1 MNRST
6 RIAGLLLICF
16 SLFFLWLRVDG
27 IAQSPLPN
35 LDGIAAGESPE
46 IVGVDGNVQG
56 VDGDAAGV
64 DGIAQSPLPNLDNNA
79 VAGTGDVAGVGGNV
93 AGVDG
98 MAVGVDENVAG
109 MDRKVVG
116 VASDVAGMSEVQNVS
131 PGFDTVFDSLGQGL
145 TIGFYVERG
154 LDLSEADMELLDGL
168 GPRVLEW
175 SDSHIASGSAFAYWE
190 RISERLRGGRPLWMV
205 RMDRVG
211 FMTPIWMERD
221 FEADLWPQFGGLK
234 SVVSAVSVLDYPD
247 LGVPGSAAA
256 AASRARRLGGEE
268 LASPPGKALYMRVLG
283 EGKNTSAREA
293 APPPFRFHSTSL
305 STPPEPFT
313 TSGTGFFHF
322 TPNPDTNLHQTLRDL
337 ESILEYLQSTRQI
350 VPFPPSTTL
359 EASTATTDS
368 DATRYTA
375 NTATTDSDAT
385 RLTTSTATIYH
396 SEGKIVFL
404 IPFGWFKDAS
414 SRLPALIPY
423 FSSELYRTDLSI
435 PLVPPDH
442 QTKQNNWQL
451 LFLLLL
457 AASFAA
463 HYRLIPSYGLS
474 FLRYFQNHSFFVVDV
489 SEQHIRNQ
497 LPGIILI
504 GQWLASQLIVLFTFV
519 TVLMKPA
526 QLGLI
531 HSLLQSDTFLAGL
544 FPASDTT
551 VVSLT
556 QTTWQVSFVGALM
569 WIAALFGTLLL
580 LFQLLWLY
588 LPYRSQRYFHQTLT
602 LLSWPLQIPI
612 AGGFLLVLLM
622 TLAPES
628 ISPVLV
634 AVFALVVN
642 LIPFL
647 IASADL
653 SHILPG
659 SKWPYRLATSG
670 LWLFVWILLWIF
682 LATQPDAYEVIGY
695 FFRLG

>member
-1 MNRST
+1 MNRCT

-27 IAQSPLPN
+27 IAESPLPNLDGDAVAVTGDATGVGVVAQSPLPN
-35 LDGIAAGESPE
+35 LDG
-46 IVGVDGNVQG
+46 
-56 VDGDAAGV
+56 
-64 DGIAQSPLPNLDNNA
+64 NA

-93 AGVDG
+93 AGVDEKAG
-98 MAVGVDENVAG
+98 GVAG
-109 MDRKVVG
+109 KQLG
-116 VASDVAGMSEVQNVS
+116 VAGDVAGVTEVQSVS
-131 PGFDTVFDSLGQGL
+131 PGFDTVFDGLGQGL

-154 LDLSEADMELLDGL
+154 VDLSEADMELLDGL

-221 FEADLWPQFGGLK
+221 FEADLRPQFGGLE

-247 LGVPGSAAA
+247 LGLPGSAAA
-256 AASRARRLGGEE
+256 AASRARRLGGEG

-283 EGKNTSAREA
+283 EGKNTSAREM

-305 STPPEPFT
+305 STPPESFT

-322 TPNPDTNLHQTLRDL
+322 TPNPDNNLHQTLRDL
-337 ESILEYLQSTRQI
+337 ESILEYLQSNEQTA
-350 VPFPPSTTL
+350 PLPPSTTP
-359 EASTATTDS
+359 AAITDTTDS
-368 DATRYTA
+368 DAKS
-375 NTATTDSDAT
+375 TTEITVS
-385 RLTTSTATIYH
+385 SPTIFH
-396 SEGKIVFL
+396 SEGKTVLL

-423 FSSELYRTDLSI
+423 FSAELYRTDLPM

-442 QTKQNNWQL
+442 QTKQHNWQL

-474 FLRYFQNHSFFVVDV
+474 FLRYFQNHSFFVIDV

-531 HSLLQSDTFLAGL
+531 HSLVQSDTFLADL

-556 QTTWQVSFVGALM
+556 QTAWQFSFLSALM
-569 WIAALFGTLLL
+569 WLTALFGTLLI

-653 SHILPG
+653 SHIMPG

-670 LWLFVWILLWIF
+670 LWLFVWMLLWIF
-682 LATQPDAYEVIGY
+682 LATEPDASEVIGY